1 MTRLSS
7 ITQINSLSL
16 ELLEAAGFL
25 DLESL
30 ARVNTASL
38 IQELEKANK
47 VLRITDSFP
56 TDQDINEWIVVAR
69 ERTGFTT
76 EEPVLVNP
84 GNFLEGDAV
93 PSEASFAIPI
103 PVRLLVDKQVSIA
116 DIPQGVPLGQAV
128 GDDSMKGANLIS
140 PRKISEQTG
149 PLNHVKIGDVSP
161 PRVEFDNSRIKST
174 QSLSDPSR
182 KNESSGSSV
191 HADRIALICAP
202 LKETNLG
209 RNPESRRYIRGVLHS
224 HPLRIGFSAWV
235 TLSLYLLIP
244 SAFISALLLLLSD
257 QIPKYFVWVPKW
269 ILVFPASLPL
279 LGVAYFIWGLG
290 SNCRICSQKLFIH
303 RTCLK
308 NSKAHHRAGLGYI
321 LPLCI
326 HIILFKWFR
335 CTYCGTPVRLKK

>member
-25 DLESL
+25 DLDSL
-30 ARVNTASL
+30 ARVNAAKL

-56 TDQDINEWIVVAR
+56 TDQDINEWIAVAR
-69 ERTGFTT
+69 ERIGFTM
-76 EEPVLVNP
+76 EEPVLV
-84 GNFLEGDAV
+84 DAV
-93 PSEASFAIPI
+93 PSEALFAIPI
-103 PVRLLVDKQVSIA
+103 PVRLLVDKKVSID
-116 DIPQGVPLGQAV
+116 DIPQGVPLDQAM
-128 GDDSMKGANLIS
+128 GDASIKGADLVLPKNIS
-140 PRKISEQTG
+140 GQTG
-149 PLNHVKIGDVSP
+149 PLNHVKIGDITSP
-161 PRVEFDNSRIKST
+161 RPEIDNSRIKSMPT
-174 QSLSDPSR
+174 LSDPSH
-182 KNESSGSSV
+182 STI

-209 RNPESRRYIRGVLHS
+209 RNPKSRRYIRGVLHS
-224 HPLRIGFSAWV
+224 HPLRIGISAWV
-235 TLSLYLLIP
+235 TLSLYLLVP
-244 SAFISALLLLLSD
+244 SAFVSALLLLLST
-257 QIPKYFVWVPKW
+257 QAPKYFFWVPKS
-269 ILVFPASLPL
+269 ILVFPASLPIF
-279 LGVAYFIWGLG
+279 GIAYLIWGLG

>member
-25 DLESL
+25 DLDSL
-30 ARVNTASL
+30 ARVDAASL

-56 TDQDINEWIVVAR
+56 TDLDINEWIAVAR
-69 ERTGFTT
+69 ERTGFTM
-76 EEPVLVNP
+76 EEPVLV
-84 GNFLEGDAV
+84 DAV
-93 PSEASFAIPI
+93 PSEALFAIPI
-103 PVRLLVDKQVSIA
+103 PARLLVDKEVSID
-116 DIPQGVPLGQAV
+116 DIPQGVPLDQAM
-128 GDDSMKGANLIS
+128 GDAGIKGADLVS
-140 PRKISEQTG
+140 PRKISGQTG
-149 PLNHVKIGDVSP
+149 PLNHVKIGDITSP
-161 PRVEFDNSRIKST
+161 RLEIDNSRIKSMPT
-174 QSLSDPSR
+174 LSDPSH
-182 KNESSGSSV
+182 STI

-209 RNPESRRYIRGVLHS
+209 RNPKSRRYIRGVLHS
-224 HPLRIGFSAWV
+224 HPLRIGISACV
-235 TLSLYLLIP
+235 TLSLYLLVP
-244 SAFISALLLLLSD
+244 SAFVSALLLLLST
-257 QIPKYFVWVPKW
+257 QAPKYFAWVPKS
-269 ILVFPASLPL
+269 ILVFPASLPFF
-279 LGVAYFIWGLG
+279 GIAYLIWGLG

-308 NSKAHHRAGLGYI
+308 NSKAHHCAGLGYI

>member
-25 DLESL
+25 DMEALS
-30 ARVNTASL
+30 RVNAATL
-38 IQELEKANK
+38 IQELEKANN
-47 VLRITDSFP
+47 VLRITDSLP
-56 TDQDINEWIVVAR
+56 TYQDINEWIAVAR
-69 ERTGFTT
+69 ARTGFTM
-76 EEPVLVNP
+76 EEPVLVSPEN
-84 GNFLEGDAV
+84 LTEADLV

-103 PVRLLVDKQVSIA
+103 PVRLLVDKELSIS
-116 DIPQGVPLGQAV
+116 DIPQGVPLGQAI
-128 GDDSMKGANLIS
+128 GDAGMKAVDLIS

-149 PLNHVKIGDVSP
+149 PSSHVKIGDVIP

-174 QSLSDPSR
+174 ESLSDPSR
-182 KNESSGSSV
+182 KNESPRSSV

-209 RNPESRRYIRGVLHS
+209 RDPKSRRYIRGVLHS

-235 TLSLYLLIP
+235 TLSLYLLVP
-244 SAFISALLLLLSD
+244 CAFISALLLLLSTQD
-257 QIPKYFVWVPKW
+257 PKYFAWVPKS
-269 ILVFPASLPL
+269 ILVLPAILPIF
-279 LGVAYFIWGLG
+279 GIAYLIWGLG